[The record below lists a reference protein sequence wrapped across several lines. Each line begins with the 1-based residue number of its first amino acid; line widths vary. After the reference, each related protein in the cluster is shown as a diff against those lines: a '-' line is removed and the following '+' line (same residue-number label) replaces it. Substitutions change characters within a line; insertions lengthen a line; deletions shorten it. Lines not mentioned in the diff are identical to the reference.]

1 MELER
6 SCGREAGTSGSRD
19 CQVVHFSEISTVSGC
34 LYCTACMHR
43 CARNPSMSTQFT
55 LADSPSQPPVHTSL
69 VGMSHSVTREDYRVG
84 QHEKKKNGRKGQAE
98 YFEWGGAQILR
109 SASDCRTDP
118 LFPTDRWAECTPH
131 TRHTRH
137 NKHRT
142 DSTSTSKLPLPLL
155 SLRLLD
161 ISINSAATRHQSG
174 NLLCNQ
180 EHSPTTGAKNAG

>member
-1 MELER
+1 MK
-6 SCGREAGTSGSRD
+6 
-19 CQVVHFSEISTVSGC
+19 
-34 LYCTACMHR
+34 
-43 CARNPSMSTQFT
+43 
-55 LADSPSQPPVHTSL
+55 
-69 VGMSHSVTREDYRVG
+69 
-84 QHEKKKNGRKGQAE
+84 KKKNGRKGQAE

-118 LFPTDRWAECTPH
+118 LFPTDRWTECTPH

-161 ISINSAATRHQSG
+161 ISINSAATRH
-174 NLLCNQ
+174 NNQ
-180 EHSPTTGAKNAG
+180 ETSSATRSTLQRQVLKTPGKQPLLPWIAPTWTPIALPAWLVHNLAQVCDGVTF